1 MCQIDLLLK
10 RGADPRARSKTGM
23 TPLHWAAARGQT
35 NVLVS
40 LAAAGA
46 ELDARDAH
54 GQTPLF
60 HAARGNHTGAARE
73 LLAMRANASAADLQG
88 TTPLLVAA
96 ALGEEAIVRELL
108 AAGARCDATEPGT
121 GMTPLHLAVG
131 MRNQA
136 MVAMLLAAKANPNT
150 PDARGVAPLEY
161 ALRDGQDAVA
171 ALLRAKGAT
180 QASSQWSVLEQ
191 GLVDRS
197 PSAWSQ
203 TGPLGTASSSQET
216 AARAPAARRPPHAGI
231 APPRASP

>member
-1 MCQIDLLLK
+1 M
-10 RGADPRARSKTGM
+10 PARRIS
-23 TPLHWAAARGQT
+23 
-35 NVLVS
+35 S
-40 LAAAGA
+40 
-46 ELDARDAH
+46 
-54 GQTPLF
+54 
-60 HAARGNHTGAARE
+60 
-73 LLAMRANASAADLQG
+73 G

-191 GLVDRS
+191 GLVDHYRKTEAVLLRGASADKRKVLTESLPTQPEVERIFLKDASRVWKTVSKMRS
-197 PSAWSQ
+197 EIRSASEAD
-203 TGPLGTASSSQET
+203 L
-216 AARAPAARRPPHAGI
+216 AARGGGSEALRVQVAG
-231 APPRASP
+231 AGGR